1 MRITIVG
8 PAYPLRGGIAH
19 HVYLLHRSLTERGHS
34 VQVVS
39 FSRLYPG
46 LLFPGKS
53 PIDSSR
59 LKLDPGALPLL
70 DSTNPVTWFRAA
82 GAIKSFAPD
91 AVIIEWWHPF
101 FAPLVGV
108 LGRLL
113 KKSRKPRAHLV
124 IECHNIFPHERTPL
138 DRALVSFALSPA
150 ARFITHSQSDRKELL
165 ALLPG
170 RTVEVSALPSPE
182 EFRRPGGRERDGRT
196 LLFFGL
202 VRKYK
207 GLDVLLAAAAKA
219 RARVDCRLIVA
230 GEFYDP
236 VEKYLALIDDYD
248 LREHVT
254 LEDRYIPNEEVS
266 GLFERAD
273 VLVLPYLSA
282 TQSGVAQVALANG
295 LPIIASRTGGL
306 QEIVADGVNGLLVPP
321 GDSDA
326 LARAIIDYFENH
338 LGPAFANN
346 LRSASKETG
355 ADLAEKIESV
365 ASGQDSG

>member
-46 LLFPGKS
+46 FLFPGKS
-53 PIDSSR
+53 PVDSSR

-70 DSTNPVTWFRAA
+70 DSTNPVTWLRAA
-82 GAIKSFAPD
+82 RAIKAFAPD
-91 AVIIEWWHPF
+91 VVVVEWWHPF

-113 KKSRKPRAHLV
+113 KRSRAQLV
-124 IECHNIFPHERTPL
+124 IECHNIFPHERTAL
-138 DRALVSFALSPA
+138 DIPLVSFALEPA
-150 ARFITHSQSDRKELL
+150 DRFITHSESDRKDLL
-165 ALLPG
+165 ELLPG
-170 RTVEVSALPSPE
+170 RTVEVSALPSPA

-207 GLDVLLAAAAKA
+207 GLDVLLAAMAKA

-236 VEKYLALIDDYD
+236 VEKYRALIDDYNIRD
-248 LREHVT
+248 RVT
-254 LEDRYIPNEEVS
+254 LEDRYVPNEEVAE
-266 GLFERAD
+266 LFERAD
-273 VLVLPYLSA
+273 ALALPYLSA

-295 LPIIASRTGGL
+295 LPIIASRAGGL
-306 QEIVADGVNGLLVPP
+306 QEVVADGVNGLLVPP

-326 LARAIIDYFENH
+326 LARAIVDYFEKK
-338 LGPAFANN
+338 LGPTFASN
-346 LRSASKETG
+346 LRSASKESRNEVVE
-355 ADLAEKIESV
+355 AV
-365 ASGQDSG
+365 VSGQ